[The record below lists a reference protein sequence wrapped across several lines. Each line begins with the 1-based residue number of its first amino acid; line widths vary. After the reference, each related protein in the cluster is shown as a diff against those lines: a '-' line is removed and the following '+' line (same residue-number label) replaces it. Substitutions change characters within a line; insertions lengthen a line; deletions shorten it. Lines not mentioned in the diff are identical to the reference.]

1 MFCSLSYKLIPSF
14 VVRPEDNVWDV
25 PVVLLCL
32 WTLVLV
38 VASLIVVSCL
48 QRETKKF
55 KKRLSNAD
63 SKVDHVKGI
72 ATLDSILARYVQ
84 QLLGQGV
91 LERLARSYADDQQ
104 ESKIEALRS
113 V

>member
-1 MFCSLSYKLIPSF
+1 M
-14 VVRPEDNVWDV
+14 
-25 PVVLLCL
+25 VLLCL

-38 VASLIVVSCL
+38 VASLIVISCF
-48 QRETKKF
+48 QRETEKF
-55 KKRLSNAD
+55 KKRVSNSD
-63 SKVDHVKGI
+63 SKVDLVKGI
-72 ATLDSILARYVQ
+72 ATLDSIMARYVQ

-91 LERLARSYADDQQ
+91 LERLARSYADEQQ